1 MSGSFYRPRAT
12 EQTFTDHASHQ
23 VAILEGRRAID
34 KSTSAR
40 HLVDTGIYVSYQTL
54 ADPTERA
61 NAAADPTRWLASLD
75 FPAIIDE
82 AQLVPDLSL
91 AVKELV
97 DSRPPGHHVLL
108 TGSASVGRG
117 QLEGS
122 DPLVGRA
129 TRTRLHPF
137 SALETSH
144 PAETDA
150 PCLVDLLFDAQLDL
164 DTPGPVS
171 TQELVRLLR
180 TGGVPSYCLSTVP
193 LTTSAL
199 EVRVHSDML
208 ALLSD
213 RVLPE
218 EKLDVGI
225 AGTVLDSIL
234 RIPGGQLNKTGLA
247 AELGIDQRTVSRY
260 LGILDRRFLLTFL
273 PNLRTGLTRTSKT
286 MPKVHSSDSSATCEA
301 ISRAGHDIASS
312 PEALGQVLESWV
324 VQQLTAAR
332 GWAHLKTRIF
342 YWRDNKT
349 QREVDVVLFDGAG
362 RRVGIE
368 VKLATSVSPSDLKG
382 LKALQ
387 EHGGLHRGFIVH
399 TGTRFEQIADKI
411 WALPIAAFIQPS
423 AWGAALA
430 SPSSPTPT
438 RKVIALPPEKNVIT
452 TDEHPASMS
461 NPSVFLSY
469 VHDDDDYFDGLLIAF
484 TKKVIQA
491 CRSELGTPVELIT
504 DNISLAWGENWREKL
519 QKEVGRTTFLMA
531 MVTPSYIRSQAC
543 RDEFLQFRTKTA
555 KAGYQGLLTLLVKN
569 PRWEAPDV
577 RDDPICRSIR
587 ETIDEH
593 QWLSLDHPL
602 ENLEPE
608 TRDFRNAARSLGKEL
623 ARRIEALEAQE
634 TPTLSAAP
642 SENPSDSPENEGIIE
657 LLETLLESDAPA
669 FSQRSEDFNK
679 VFAAFGEAF
688 NRELSKLP
696 SGSIPSSAALVLA
709 ANKISP
715 TRIDLDKA
723 TDALATAWT
732 ALDDTLT
739 RLLRLVGESGL
750 AEHGKEL
757 KEMFSGL
764 SRSMNNMD
772 FGGMNQQVQMLSA
785 MSRTMRPAAST
796 LSRVFSTTQAI
807 ARSAEIWEENL

>member
-1 MSGSFYRPRAT
+1 
-12 EQTFTDHASHQ
+12 
-23 VAILEGRRAID
+23 
-34 KSTSAR
+34 
-40 HLVDTGIYVSYQTL
+40 
-54 ADPTERA
+54 
-61 NAAADPTRWLASLD
+61 
-75 FPAIIDE
+75 
-82 AQLVPDLSL
+82 
-91 AVKELV
+91 
-97 DSRPPGHHVLL
+97 
-108 TGSASVGRG
+108 
-117 QLEGS
+117 
-122 DPLVGRA
+122 
-129 TRTRLHPF
+129 
-137 SALETSH
+137 
-144 PAETDA
+144 
-150 PCLVDLLFDAQLDL
+150 
-164 DTPGPVS
+164 
-171 TQELVRLLR
+171 
-180 TGGVPSYCLSTVP
+180 
-193 LTTSAL
+193 
-199 EVRVHSDML
+199 ML
-208 ALLSD
+208 ALLGD
-213 RVLPE
+213 QVLPE
-218 EKLDVGI
+218 EKLDAGI

-349 QREVDVVLFDGAG
+349 QREVDVVLVDGAG

-423 AWGAALA
+423 AWEAALA

-438 RKVIALPPEKNVIT
+438 RKVITLPPEKNVIT

-577 RDDPICRSIR
+577 RDDPIYRSIR

-642 SENPSDSPENEGIIE
+642 SENPSDSPEDEGIIE

-709 ANKISP
+709 ANKINP

-723 TDALATAWT
+723 TDALVTAWT

>member
-1 MSGSFYRPRAT
+1 MSGSFYRPRAI

-23 VAILEGRRAID
+23 FAILEGRRAIG
-34 KSTSAR
+34 KSTLAR
-40 HLVDTGIYVSYQTL
+40 HLVDTGIYASYQTL

-137 SALETSH
+137 SALEASH
-144 PAETDA
+144 SAETDA

-171 TQELVRLLR
+171 TQELIRLLR
-180 TGGVPSYCLSTVP
+180 TGGVPSYCLSAVP
-193 LTTSAL
+193 LTTRAL
-199 EVRVHSDML
+199 KARVHSDML
-208 ALLSD
+208 ALLGD
-213 RVLPE
+213 QVLPD

-234 RIPGGQLNKTGLA
+234 RIPGGQLNKTRLA

-260 LGILDRRFLLTFL
+260 LGIMARRFLLTFL

-286 MPKVHSSDSSATCEA
+286 MPKAHSSDSSATCEA

-312 PEALGQVLESWV
+312 PETLGQVLESWV
-324 VQQLTAAR
+324 VQQLTATR

-349 QREVDVVLFDGAG
+349 QREVDIVLVDGAG

-368 VKLATSVSPSDLKG
+368 VKLATSVSLSDLKG

-387 EHGGLHRGFIVH
+387 EHGGLHRGFIVY
-399 TGTRFEQIADKI
+399 TGTRFEQI
-411 WALPIAAFIQPS
+411 
-423 AWGAALA
+423 
-430 SPSSPTPT
+430 
-438 RKVIALPPEKNVIT
+438 
-452 TDEHPASMS
+452 
-461 NPSVFLSY
+461 
-469 VHDDDDYFDGLLIAF
+469 
-484 TKKVIQA
+484 
-491 CRSELGTPVELIT
+491 
-504 DNISLAWGENWREKL
+504 
-519 QKEVGRTTFLMA
+519 A

-555 KAGYQGLLTLLVKN
+555 KAGYQGLPTLLVKN

-577 RDDPICRSIR
+577 RDDPIYRSIR

-602 ENLEPE
+602 ENLEPK
-608 TRDFRNAARSLGKEL
+608 TRDFRNAAHSLGKEL

-642 SENPSDSPENEGIIE
+642 SENPSDPPEDEGIIE

-696 SGSIPSSAALVLA
+696 SGNIPSSAALVLA
-709 ANKISP
+709 ANKINP

-732 ALDDTLT
+732 ALDDTLAH
-739 RLLRLVGESGL
+739 LLRRAGEPGL

-757 KEMFSGL
+757 KEMFSGF

-785 MSRTMRPAAST
+785 MSRTMHPAAST

-807 ARSAEIWEENL
+807 AKSAETWEENL

>member
-1 MSGSFYRPRAT
+1 M
-12 EQTFTDHASHQ
+12 
-23 VAILEGRRAID
+23 
-34 KSTSAR
+34 
-40 HLVDTGIYVSYQTL
+40 
-54 ADPTERA
+54 
-61 NAAADPTRWLASLD
+61 
-75 FPAIIDE
+75 
-82 AQLVPDLSL
+82 
-91 AVKELV
+91 
-97 DSRPPGHHVLL
+97 
-108 TGSASVGRG
+108 
-117 QLEGS
+117 
-122 DPLVGRA
+122 
-129 TRTRLHPF
+129 
-137 SALETSH
+137 
-144 PAETDA
+144 
-150 PCLVDLLFDAQLDL
+150 
-164 DTPGPVS
+164 
-171 TQELVRLLR
+171 
-180 TGGVPSYCLSTVP
+180 
-193 LTTSAL
+193 
-199 EVRVHSDML
+199 
-208 ALLSD
+208 
-213 RVLPE
+213 
-218 EKLDVGI
+218 
-225 AGTVLDSIL
+225 
-234 RIPGGQLNKTGLA
+234 
-247 AELGIDQRTVSRY
+247 
-260 LGILDRRFLLTFL
+260 
-273 PNLRTGLTRTSKT
+273 
-286 MPKVHSSDSSATCEA
+286 
-301 ISRAGHDIASS
+301 
-312 PEALGQVLESWV
+312 
-324 VQQLTAAR
+324 
-332 GWAHLKTRIF
+332 
-342 YWRDNKT
+342 
-349 QREVDVVLFDGAG
+349 
-362 RRVGIE
+362 
-368 VKLATSVSPSDLKG
+368 
-382 LKALQ
+382 
-387 EHGGLHRGFIVH
+387 
-399 TGTRFEQIADKI
+399 
-411 WALPIAAFIQPS
+411 
-423 AWGAALA
+423 
-430 SPSSPTPT
+430 
-438 RKVIALPPEKNVIT
+438 PPEKNVTT

-469 VHDDDDYFDGLLIAF
+469 VHDDDDYFDGLLISF

-504 DNISLAWGENWREKL
+504 DNISLAWGKNWREKL
-519 QKEVGRTTFLMA
+519 QKEVGKTTFLMA
-531 MVTPSYIRSQAC
+531 MVTPSHIRSQAC

-555 KAGYQGLLTLLVKN
+555 KSGYQGLLTLLVKN

-642 SENPSDSPENEGIIE
+642 SENPSDPPEDEGIIE

-669 FSQRSEDFNK
+669 FSQRSKDFNK
-679 VFAAFGEAF
+679 VFAAFEEAF

-709 ANKISP
+709 ANKINP

-750 AEHGKEL
+750 VEHGKEL

>member
-1 MSGSFYRPRAT
+1 
-12 EQTFTDHASHQ
+12 
-23 VAILEGRRAID
+23 
-34 KSTSAR
+34 
-40 HLVDTGIYVSYQTL
+40 
-54 ADPTERA
+54 
-61 NAAADPTRWLASLD
+61 
-75 FPAIIDE
+75 
-82 AQLVPDLSL
+82 
-91 AVKELV
+91 
-97 DSRPPGHHVLL
+97 
-108 TGSASVGRG
+108 
-117 QLEGS
+117 
-122 DPLVGRA
+122 
-129 TRTRLHPF
+129 
-137 SALETSH
+137 
-144 PAETDA
+144 
-150 PCLVDLLFDAQLDL
+150 
-164 DTPGPVS
+164 
-171 TQELVRLLR
+171 
-180 TGGVPSYCLSTVP
+180 
-193 LTTSAL
+193 
-199 EVRVHSDML
+199 
-208 ALLSD
+208 
-213 RVLPE
+213 
-218 EKLDVGI
+218 
-225 AGTVLDSIL
+225 
-234 RIPGGQLNKTGLA
+234 
-247 AELGIDQRTVSRY
+247 
-260 LGILDRRFLLTFL
+260 
-273 PNLRTGLTRTSKT
+273 
-286 MPKVHSSDSSATCEA
+286 
-301 ISRAGHDIASS
+301 
-312 PEALGQVLESWV
+312 
-324 VQQLTAAR
+324 
-332 GWAHLKTRIF
+332 
-342 YWRDNKT
+342 
-349 QREVDVVLFDGAG
+349 
-362 RRVGIE
+362 
-368 VKLATSVSPSDLKG
+368 
-382 LKALQ
+382 
-387 EHGGLHRGFIVH
+387 
-399 TGTRFEQIADKI
+399 
-411 WALPIAAFIQPS
+411 
-423 AWGAALA
+423 
-430 SPSSPTPT
+430 
-438 RKVIALPPEKNVIT
+438 
-452 TDEHPASMS
+452 MS

-555 KAGYQGLLTLLVKN
+555 KAGYQGPLTLLVKN

-642 SENPSDSPENEGIIE
+642 SENPSDPPEDEGIIE

-669 FSQRSEDFNK
+669 FSQRSKDFNK
-679 VFAAFGEAF
+679 VFAAFEEAF

-750 AEHGKEL
+750 VEHGKEL